1 VIAALVDVGALFKVF
16 YSSLLAGVGVAIAFS
31 LVIYGTTRA
40 AEERRGDHAGSAAAF
55 GTLAAVA
62 IPVSL
67 GAAVYGVVLVA
78 HK

>member
-1 VIAALVDVGALFKVF
+1 MIAALVDIGALFKVF
-16 YSSLLAGVGVAIAFS
+16 YSSLLAGV
-31 LVIYGTTRA
+31 YGTTRA

>member
-1 VIAALVDVGALFKVF
+1 VIAALVDIGSLFKVF
-16 YSSLLAGVGVAIAFS
+16 YASLAAGVGVAIAFS
-31 LVIYGTTRA
+31 LAIYGTTRA
-40 AEERRGDHAGSAAAF
+40 AERRRGGRAGAAAAF

-62 IPVSL
+62 TLVSL